1 MLKITGDGRKAALD
15 MRLATGQPVTGAC
28 KLDIAAGR
36 IAGIWREH
44 RDQPYNDPDTGERS
58 PTPGALQIVFCDLG
72 TPRDGWNAYDELRD
86 QLTSL
91 GVPRHQIRYI
101 HEARNDAEKGRLF
114 AAARAGHVAVLIGST
129 EKMGVGTNIQARA
142 VAMHLLDCPWRP
154 ADQEQRE
161 GRIRRQ
167 GNQNPEVQILRYV
180 VEGSFDAY
188 SWQTVERKARFINQV
203 MRGRLDTRE
212 IEDIG
217 DNALSFAEV
226 KALAS
231 GDPLILDK
239 AHADAEVTRLSRL
252 ERAWQ
257 RNHQTLRST
266 IAGASARADTRERA
280 IAAVT
285 DALARRTDTR
295 GERFAIT
302 INGTTV
308 RERKPAGE
316 LLNRWAAAAQPGRT
330 ERLAQLGGLDIL
342 ATVSPDYRNGGRELL
357 LTLEGLAVEPARA
370 PLDHA
375 HANPLTLIRQLE
387 HRVTTLGERA
397 ERLRAEHQDAVL
409 EEQRAREALDR
420 PFKHADQ
427 LADTRREQQRID
439 QQMAERHQQR
449 QEADH
454 AAATT
459 PTGSDVDVDTEDA
472 IALADRAHPQ
482 PPARRG
488 RRSRAARRRRQPT
501 STRRRPSRCGCCA
514 PRTPGRSPT
523 LCGPRRAP
531 NPPAAHSDPRPV
543 PVRSAPPINAGML
556 PSRRRAPA
564 VARRPPARSLD
575 LWLAPHAQRR
585 GRARAR

>member
-1 MLKITGDGRKAALD
+1 

-58 PTPGALQIVFCDLG
+58 PTRGALQLVFCDLG
-72 TPRDGWNAYDELRD
+72 TPSDGWNAYDELRD

-101 HEARNDAEKGRLF
+101 HEAKNDADKGRLF

-161 GRIRRQ
+161 GRILRQ

-266 IAGASARADTRERA
+266 IAAASGRVDTRERA
-280 IAAVT
+280 LAEVT

-295 GERFAIT
+295 AERFAIT
-302 INGTTV
+302 INGTTL

-330 ERLAQLGGLDIL
+330 ERLAQLGGLHIL
-342 ATVSPDYRNGGRELL
+342 ATVSPDYRNGGRELV

-370 PLDHA
+370 PRSRTREPAHA
-375 HANPLTLIRQLE
+375 H
-387 HRVTTLGERA
+387 
-397 ERLRAEHQDAVL
+397 
-409 EEQRAREALDR
+409 
-420 PFKHADQ
+420 
-427 LADTRREQQRID
+427 
-439 QQMAERHQQR
+439 
-449 QEADH
+449 
-454 AAATT
+454 
-459 PTGSDVDVDTEDA
+459 
-472 IALADRAHPQ
+472 
-482 PPARRG
+482 PPARAPRHH
-488 RRSRAARRRRQPT
+488 ARRARGAPPRRT
-501 STRRRPSRCGCCA
+501 PSRD
-514 PRTPGRSPT
+514 
-523 LCGPRRAP
+523 PRRTASP
-531 NPPAAHSDPRPV
+531 
-543 PVRSAPPINAGML
+543 RSAPPPVQVRRAT
-556 PSRRRAPA
+556 RRRAA
-564 VARRPPARSLD
+564 PPRDTSHTLCPQPPLIVSGGLAPSSSLPRTARS
-575 LWLAPHAQRR
+575 R
-585 GRARAR
+585 GRPCRGCPTGKCLCSSLDCDSPRGMLAARLRGRGASPSRTNA

>member
-1 MLKITGDGRKAALD
+1 MLRLWHVFADVKTAQDLDLPTPKLAARADGQRAAETVVIPASPEITSYVAELGQRAEQVRARAVLPEDDNMLKITGDGRKAALD
-15 MRLATGQPVTGAC
+15 MRLATGQPAAGAC

-44 RDQPYNDPDTGERS
+44 RDRPYNDPDSGERS

-72 TPRDGWNAYDELRD
+72 TPSDGWNAYDELRD

-154 ADQEQRE
+154 SDQEQRE

-203 MRGRLDTRE
+203 MRGRLDARE

-231 GDPLILDK
+231 GDPLILE
-239 AHADAEVTRLSRL
+239 HAQASAELTRLQRL
-252 ERAWQ
+252 QRAWQ
-257 RNHQTLRST
+257 RNHPTLRAT
-266 IAGASARADTRERA
+266 IAAASQRAEVRDRE

-285 DALARRTDTR
+285 QALGRRIDTR

-302 INGTTV
+302 INASTI

-316 LLNRWAAAAQPGRT
+316 MLARWAAAAQPGRT
-330 ERLAQLGGLDIL
+330 EHLARLGGLEIL
-342 ATVSPDYRNGGRELL
+342 ATVREDDRAGG
-357 LTLEGLAVEPARA
+357 LEIVLSLDGLHGDPARA
-370 PLDHA
+370 SLDHA
-375 HANPLTLIRQLE
+375 RENPLTLIRQLE
-387 HRVTTLGERA
+387 HRVSTLDEHA
-397 ERLRAEHQDAVL
+397 ARLRSQRDHALL
-409 EEQRAREALDR
+409 EAQRARQALTR
-420 PFKHADQ
+420 PFKHAEQ
-427 LADTRREQQRID
+427 LTTAR
-439 QQMAERHQQR
+439 ERHAHITERMRTSHQPAPAPAPAHTD
-449 QEADH
+449 E
-454 AAATT
+454 TT
-459 PTGSDVDVDTEDA
+459 PT
-472 IALADRAHPQ
+472 Q
-482 PPARRG
+482 PPITDGVRELL
-488 RRSRAARRRRQPT
+488 RAT
-501 STRRRPSRCGCCA
+501 A
-514 PRTPGRSPT
+514 P
-523 LCGPRRAP
+523 
-531 NPPAAHSDPRPV
+531 
-543 PVRSAPPINAGML
+543 APPK
-556 PSRRRAPA
+556 PA
-564 VARRPPARSLD
+564 VAVPREIPARPRPPTPARSPGLR
-575 LWLAPHAQRR
+575 H
-585 GRARAR
+585 